1 MNQIT
6 AILIDATAK
15 ATILLAI
22 ACLALRLLRN
32 RSAAARHLL
41 LTFSLCAALL
51 LPAITLLAPAWHVQ
65 GIPQIAANTEVKDV
79 PAATMWQSHNQNE
92 NLYGAQPPSAAREA
106 ASQSKEN
113 PGSSRMEV
121 SVAPTTTQRN
131 THRNTATIPSAS
143 TPSSFASDNASAPT
157 ATHSFTLNWNQLLL
171 MVWITGAAFL
181 AGRFLLGK
189 LRLFKLIRKAAPLG
203 DPAWRTHIQQVAASL
218 GIRRQV
224 DLLES
229 HDTDVPLAAGA
240 VRPKVVL
247 SADYAEWS
255 PLRRNAVLQHE
266 LAHIKR
272 LDALTQLI
280 ARLACAMYWFHP
292 LVWISVRAM
301 KAECER
307 ACDDYVLAAGT
318 KPSEYAHELLE
329 IAASLR
335 HPELNAA
342 LAMARRSQLEGRVLA
357 LLNPA
362 VVRGSVSRKMILA
375 AAVLTICIV
384 LPLAAIQAAG
394 PQKESTPATAEP
406 AVAAS
411 APSQTALHAPA
422 PSSPAAPDPAVAPA
436 APAQPAM
443 VWSEPATAPARAP
456 SAPAVAAL
464 PAPAARLAGESAPAI
479 PAPPAP
485 AFAPQNAPAVAA
497 PPQPSMPPAPL
508 APVTQRYVGS
518 SGIEGCNGNGKHSS
532 HVDLEDN
539 DGHKKWIASWSGDDC
554 QVDLRAEGEIR
565 FNAEATNLES
575 ISSGGYFEVNERH
588 GAELRHVQVTPS
600 GNGLQYEYKVN
611 GTQQQ
616 FDQNAREWFSR
627 FLLSLERTTG
637 FAADSRVPMLLKKG
651 GPQAVLDEISNLQTD
666 YVRGLYF
673 RKLLDQPDL
682 PAPIVN
688 RIITQAGEQIKTD
701 YEMARVLMEVAQKYP
716 MKDEASR
723 TAFLTAA
730 NHLKT
735 DYEHSR
741 VLITLLK
748 MPNLSKENIRMALG
762 SAATIK
768 TDYEKSRIL
777 VTLAEMKSFDESEI
791 STYLKL
797 VPEIHTDYEKSRSLI
812 ALMQSHNIS
821 NASVSKILEAASTIH
836 TDYEKSRILMTLA
849 GMSQFDENQI
859 GSYLNVVDSIGA
871 DYERSRSLMAVMD
884 KNKLSPAAVTRIL
897 DTTSHIHADYEKSRV
912 LLTVANKYS
921 LDGALREK
929 YISAANSIGSEYERN
944 RALAAVV
951 KRASM

>member
-1 MNQIT
+1 MNQII

-32 RSAAARHLL
+32 SSAATRHLL
-41 LTFSLCAALL
+41 LTFSLCAVLL
-51 LPAITLLAPAWHVQ
+51 LPVITVLVPAWHVA
-65 GIPQIAANTEVKDV
+65 GIPQIAWNKDGNAVPAVDTAENTPIVPSVATETKSAA
-79 PAATMWQSHNQNE
+79 PAATKRHSRH
-92 NLYGAQPPSAAREA
+92 AATA
-106 ASQSKEN
+106 I
-113 PGSSRMEV
+113 SS
-121 SVAPTTTQRN
+121 APTPAYQP
-131 THRNTATIPSAS
+131 ASIVSEPAS
-143 TPSSFASDNASAPT
+143 TPTAARSFSM
-157 ATHSFTLNWNQLLL
+157 NWNQLLL
-171 MVWITGAAFL
+171 LVWSTGAALL
-181 AGRFLLGK
+181 AGRFVLGK

-203 DPAWRTHIQQVAASL
+203 DPAWRGQVQHVATEL

-224 DLLES
+224 ELLES

-240 VRPKVVL
+240 VRPRVVL

-255 PLRRNAVLQHE
+255 SLRRDAVLRHE

-272 LDALTQLI
+272 LDALTQFI
-280 ARLACAMYWFHP
+280 SRLASAVYWFHP
-292 LVWISVRAM
+292 LAWVAVSAM

-307 ACDDYVLAAGT
+307 ACDDYVLAAGA

-329 IAASLR
+329 IASSLR

-362 VVRGSVSRKMILA
+362 VVRGSVSRKMMLA
-375 AAVLTICIV
+375 AGAITICIV

-394 PQKESTPATAEP
+394 PQKASTPTGNAAAEP
-406 AVAAS
+406 AVAADTL
-411 APSQTALHAPA
+411 SQTPPHAPA
-422 PSSPAAPDPAVAPA
+422 PSAPDPAVAPA

-443 VWSEPATAPARAP
+443 VWSEPATAPGSIPA
-456 SAPAVAAL
+456 APAVAAI
-464 PAPAARLAGESAPAI
+464 PAAVA
-479 PAPPAP
+479 APPAP
-485 AFAPQNAPAVAA
+485 AFAHQNAPAVAA
-497 PPQPSMPPAPL
+497 PPQPSIPPQPSAPL
-508 APVTQRYVGS
+508 APVGVHQHGSS
-518 SGIEGCNGNGKHSS
+518 SGIEGCNGSGKHTSN
-532 HVDLEDN
+532 VQIDN
-539 DGHKKWIASWSGDDC
+539 DDGHRKWIASWSGDDC
-554 QVDLRAEGEIR
+554 QIDLHAEGEIH
-565 FNAEATNLES
+565 FNAEATALES

-588 GAELRHVQVTPS
+588 GAELRHVRVTPS
-600 GNGLQYEYKVN
+600 GSGLQYEYKVN
-611 GTQQQ
+611 GAQQQ
-616 FDQNAREWFSR
+616 FDQNARAWLSR
-627 FLLSLERTTG
+627 FLLILERTTG

-651 GPQAVLDEISNLQTD
+651 GPQEVLDEISNLQTD

-748 MPNLSKENIRMALG
+748 MPNLSKENIRMALD

-777 VTLAEMKSFDESEI
+777 VTLAEMKSFDENEI

-821 NASVSKILEAASTIH
+821 GASVSKILEATSTIH
-836 TDYEKSRILMTLA
+836 TYYEKSRILITLA
-849 GMSQFDENQI
+849 GMSTFNENQI
-859 GSYLNVVDSIGA
+859 GSYLNVVDSIGT
-871 DYERSRSLMAVMD
+871 DYERSRSLLTLMD
-884 KNKLSPAAVTRIL
+884 KNKLSPPAVTRIL

-929 YISAANSIGSEYERN
+929 YISTANSIGSDYERN

>member
-6 AILIDATAK
+6 AILIDASAK
-15 ATILLAI
+15 ATILLAV
-22 ACLALRLLRN
+22 ACLGLRLLRH

-51 LPAITLLAPAWHVQ
+51 LPAITLLVPAWHLAGV
-65 GIPQIAANTEVKDV
+65 PQIAVNTDAKDIPAAATENTPAVQPAVMETRDVV
-79 PAATMWQSHNQNE
+79 PAI
-92 NLYGAQPPSAAREA
+92 
-106 ASQSKEN
+106 
-113 PGSSRMEV
+113 
-121 SVAPTTTQRN
+121 TQRS
-131 THRNTATIPSAS
+131 TPRAAAVPSAS
-143 TPSSFASDNASAPT
+143 TSTYQPEPIVSEAAPAPT
-157 ATHSFTLNWNQLLL
+157 TARSFNANWNQLLL
-171 MVWITGAAFL
+171 VVWITGAALL

-189 LRLFKLIRKAAPLG
+189 LRLFKLVRKATPLG
-203 DPAWRTHIQQVAASL
+203 DRAWRNHVQHVASEL
-218 GIRRQV
+218 GIRRRV
-224 DLLES
+224 ELLES

-247 SADYAEWS
+247 SGDYAEWS
-255 PLRRNAVLQHE
+255 PLRRDAVLQHE

-272 LDALTQLI
+272 LDALTQFI
-280 ARLACAMYWFHP
+280 ARMAAAVYWFHP
-292 LVWISVRAM
+292 LVWITVCNM

-329 IAASLR
+329 IASSIR
-335 HPELNAA
+335 QPELNAA

-357 LLNPA
+357 LLNPS
-362 VVRGSVSRKMILA
+362 VVRGSVSRKMMLA
-375 AAVLTICIV
+375 AAVITVCIV

-394 PQKESTPATAEP
+394 PQKPSTPAGNATQEP
-406 AVAAS
+406 SVAAS
-411 APSQTALHAPA
+411 TLSQTASHPPA
-422 PSSPAAPDPAVAPA
+422 PSAPAVPDAAIAPA
-436 APAQPAM
+436 VPAQPAM
-443 VWSEPATAPARAP
+443 VGSEPPTASASIPA
-456 SAPAVAAL
+456 APAVAVASAPVAPL
-464 PAPAARLAGESAPAI
+464 AGQPAPAV

-485 AFAPQNAPAVAA
+485 GFAPQNAP
-497 PPQPSMPPAPL
+497 PPSIPRAPL
-508 APVTQRYVGS
+508 AIHEHGGS
-518 SGIEGCNGNGKHSS
+518 SGIEGCNGSGKHTSNVQIDS
-532 HVDLEDN
+532 DN
-539 DGHKKWIASWSGDDC
+539 GHRKWIASWSGDDC
-554 QVDLRAEGEIR
+554 QVDLHAEGEIH

-588 GAELRHVQVTPS
+588 GAELRHVRVTPS

-611 GTQQQ
+611 GAQQQ

-637 FAADSRVPMLLKKG
+637 FAADSGVPMLLKKG
-651 GPQAVLDEISNLQTD
+651 GPQAVLDEINNLQTD

-701 YEMARVLMEVAQKYP
+701 YEMARVLMEVAGKYP

-730 NHLKT
+730 NRLKT

-748 MPNLSKENIRMALG
+748 MPNLSKENIRMALD

-777 VTLAEMKSFDESEI
+777 VTLAEMKSFDENEI

-812 ALMQSHNIS
+812 ALMQSNNIS
-821 NASVSKILEAASTIH
+821 SASVSKILEATSTIH
-836 TDYEKSRILMTLA
+836 TDYEKSRILAALA
-849 GMSQFDENQI
+849 GMSKFDENQI
-859 GSYLNVVDSIGA
+859 GGYLNVVDSIGT
-871 DYERSRSLMAVMD
+871 DYERSRSLMAMMD

-897 DTTSHIHADYEKSRV
+897 DTTSHIHTDYEKSRV

-929 YISAANSIGSEYERN
+929 YISTANSIGSEYERN

>member
-1 MNQIT
+1 MNQMI
-6 AILIDATAK
+6 AILVDASSK

-32 RSAAARHLL
+32 RSAATRHLL
-41 LTFSLCAALL
+41 LTFFLCAALL
-51 LPAITLLAPAWHVQ
+51 LPAITLLMPAWHVP
-65 GIPQIAANTEVKDV
+65 GIPQIAWNQNVKDIPAANTESTLAIQLSVASVRKTRDVV
-79 PAATMWQSHNQNE
+79 PA
-92 NLYGAQPPSAAREA
+92 
-106 ASQSKEN
+106 
-113 PGSSRMEV
+113 
-121 SVAPTTTQRN
+121 TTRHS
-131 THRNTATIPSAS
+131 THRTAAALPSAS
-143 TPSSFASDNASAPT
+143 TPADQPIPVVSATASAPA
-157 ATHSFTLNWNQLLL
+157 ATHSFSVKWNQLVL
-171 MVWITGAAFL
+171 MLWIIGAALL
-181 AGRFLLGK
+181 AGRFFLGK

-203 DPAWRTHIQQVAASL
+203 DPAWRNHIQHVASEL

-224 DLLES
+224 ELLES
-229 HDTDVPLAAGA
+229 HDTDVPLAAGTL
-240 VRPKVVL
+240 RPKVVL
-247 SADYAEWS
+247 SPDYAEWS
-255 PLRRNAVLQHE
+255 PLRRHAVLQHE

-272 LDALTQLI
+272 LDALTQFI
-280 ARLACAMYWFHP
+280 ARLAAAMYWFHP
-292 LVWISVRAM
+292 LVWITVRAM
-301 KAECER
+301 RAECER

-329 IAASLR
+329 IASSLR
-335 HPELNAA
+335 HPELSAA

-362 VVRGSVSRKMILA
+362 VVRGSVSRKMMLA
-375 AAVLTICIV
+375 AAGLTLCIV

-394 PQKESTPATAEP
+394 PQKTSAPTGNASAAAPAVPGTPAIHAQP
-406 AVAAS
+406 VAPS
-411 APSQTALHAPA
+411 APSAV
-422 PSSPAAPDPAVAPA
+422 VAPA
-436 APAQPAM
+436 APGQPTIAEPTAAPPAM
-443 VWSEPATAPARAP
+443 ASAP
-456 SAPAVAAL
+456 SVIVAP
-464 PAPAARLAGESAPAI
+464 PAPALVGANAPVMAVPQQPSTP

-485 AFAPQNAPAVAA
+485 PAA
-497 PPQPSMPPAPL
+497 Q
-508 APVTQRYVGS
+508 QHVGS
-518 SGIEGCNGNGKHSS
+518 SGIEGCNGSGKHNS
-532 HVDLEDN
+532 HVDIEDN
-539 DGHKKWIASWSGDDC
+539 DGYRKWIASWSGDDC
-554 QVDLRAEGEIR
+554 QVDLHAEGDIR
-565 FNAEATNLES
+565 FSADALELQS

-588 GAELRHVQVTPS
+588 GAELRHVRVTPS

-616 FDQNAREWFSR
+616 FDQNARAWFSR

-651 GPQAVLDEISNLQTD
+651 GPQAVLDEISSLQND

-735 DYEHSR
+735 DYEHAR

-748 MPNLSKENIRMALG
+748 MPNLSRENIRMALE

-777 VTLAEMKSFDESEI
+777 VTLAEMKSFDENEI

-797 VPEIHTDYEKSRSLI
+797 VPEIHTDYEKSHSLI
-812 ALMQSHNIS
+812 ALMQNHNIS
-821 NASVSKILEAASTIH
+821 GASTGKILEATSTIH
-836 TDYEKSRILMTLA
+836 TDYEKSRILLALA
-849 GMSQFDENQI
+849 GTSKFDENQM
-859 GSYLNVVDSIGA
+859 GSYLNVVDSIGT
-871 DYERSRSLMAVMD
+871 DYERSRSLLALMD

-897 DTTSHIHADYEKSRV
+897 DAASHIHADYEKSRV
-912 LLTVANKYS
+912 LLAVASKYP

-929 YISAANSIGSEYERN
+929 YISTANSIGSEYEKN